1 MEKLLE
7 RKVRFDLADTNGR
20 TPFLIY
26 YENHNMPLANRLL
39 DEGANIKQMDQG
51 GLFALKYALIR
62 RQDDEIRRLVARGAD
77 IN

>member
-1 MEKLLE
+1 MNVK
-7 RKVRFDLADTNGR
+7 FDLSDAKGR

-26 YENHNMPLANRLL
+26 YEHSNLLMANKLL
-39 DEGANIKQMDQG
+39 EKGAKINQMDSE

-62 RQDDEIRRLVARGAD
+62 RNNAEITRLVELGAN